1 MKASSWI
8 IIAILAIA
16 AIIMGIMW
24 SGSNGKL
31 KALQEKNL
39 KLSKDY
45 EVATAT
51 LNDIQTSLDTL
62 DKDLL
67 GSISPNE
74 ELPGTAQDR
83 RTRLLNNI
91 ATMRSQ
97 IESDKKKIST
107 LEAQLA
113 ASKGQLKGVQ
123 AMIDKLKSSVADKEA
138 ILSQLQ
144 SKLNTMSET
153 LESERRLSAEE
164 IAARER
170 TIASKEN
177 QLTEQE
183 LAMNTMYYIV
193 GTRKDLISKGIVDRK
208 GGLLG
213 IGKVSTVNAKYDTSK
228 FTMFNLLETQ
238 TITFDATK
246 NGYSLLSD
254 QAASSYKVERA
265 GGKYNLNI
273 TDPQSFRRHKYVV
286 IELR

>member
-16 AIIMGIMW
+16 AIVLGVLW
-24 SGSNGKL
+24 SGSNGKV
-31 KALQEKNL
+31 KALEEQNKKITKE
-39 KLSKDY
+39 Y

-51 LNDIQTSLDTL
+51 LNDIQSSLDSL

-67 GSISPNE
+67 GTISADGE
-74 ELPGTAQDR
+74 MPGTAQDR
-83 RTRLLNNI
+83 RTKLLGNI
-91 ATMRSQ
+91 ASMRNQ
-97 IESDKKKIST
+97 IETDKKKISS

-123 AMIDKLKSSVADKEA
+123 AMIDKLKSSVADKES
-138 ILSQLQ
+138 ILAQLQ
-144 SKLNTMSET
+144 AKLNTMNET

-164 IAARER
+164 IALRER
-170 TIASKEN
+170 TIASKEG

-183 LAMNTMYYIV
+183 QAMNTMYYIV

-228 FTMFNLLETQ
+228 FTMFNLLDTQ

-254 QAASSYKVERA
+254 QAAASYKVERS
-265 GGKYNLNI
+265 GGKNILTI